1 MARQTVT
8 VYFDYKSP
16 FAYLAKDLTYQLA
29 EECKV
34 GITWLPYTLHIPEI
48 LGDVETRGENDWAKV
63 KYLYMDARRLA
74 NKRGL
79 IVRGP
84 RKIFDTHAA
93 NIGMLYAE
101 RQGKLR
107 PYHDLVFERFFLRE
121 FLDIEEPAAVRRVLE
136 ECGVDGSGYPE
147 FLAGEGRETHERIR
161 AEARA
166 MGVFGVPS
174 FLLDGELFWG
184 TDRMHL
190 LRERIAESA

>member
-1 MARQTVT
+1 MAPQSITA
-8 VYFDYKSP
+8 YFDYKSP
-16 FAYLAKDLTYQLA
+16 FAYLAKDLAYQLA
-29 EECKV
+29 GECNV
-34 GITWLPYTLHIPEI
+34 SIDWLPYTLNIPEF
-48 LGDVETRGENDWAKV
+48 LGDVETRGENDWAKI

-84 RKIFDTHAA
+84 QKIFDTLAA

-101 RQGKLR
+101 GQGKLR

-121 FLDIEEPAAVRRVLE
+121 FLDIEQPAAVQQVLQ
-136 ECGVDGSGYPE
+136 ECGVDASGYPD
-147 FLAGEGRETHERIR
+147 FLAGAGREMHDRIL

-166 MGVFGVPS
+166 MGVFGVPT
-174 FLLDGELFWG
+174 FVWEGEMFWG
-184 TDRMHL
+184 TDRMDM